1 MLHRSTAAPLPLKKE
16 FEMAHITD
24 HLAGIGQ
31 AQLDTVLRIAEFNV
45 DTLAKLATIQV
56 GWGKEVYGDVVGT
69 LRSTAATR
77 DGAGFAAAS
86 SAAWQPV
93 WERNAH
99 HAKNVWNVL
108 SSAQGELLGIVDQQ
122 VAEFNRQ
129 VVIALDAAAK
139 SAPAGSEGAL
149 NAVKSAI
156 HATNSVYEA
165 AVQVTR
171 QASNAANAG
180 LSSLTYQ
187 AYPAGAKAA

>member
-1 MLHRSTAAPLPLKKE
+1 
-16 FEMAHITD
+16 MAYVTD
-24 HLAGIGQ
+24 HLAGIGH
-31 AQLDTVLRIAEFNV
+31 AQLDTVLRIAEFNA
-45 DTLAKLATIQV
+45 DTLAKLATIQF

-69 LRSTAATR
+69 LRSTVATR

-86 SAAWQPV
+86 WQPA

-99 HAKNVWNVL
+99 YAKNVWNVL
-108 SSAQGELLGIVDQQ
+108 SSAQGELLGIIDQQ

-129 VVIALDAAAK
+129 VVITLDAAAK

-165 AVQVTR
+165 AVQATR

-187 AYPAGAKAA
+187 ASAAGAKAA